1 MCHNKKR
8 KVETYKV
15 TTNHIFALS
24 STSQEGEH
32 GSELDKTIHD
42 GKVTLHTKP
51 SISVNIGQNGK
62 CTFALTLYFI
72 LVTHLFFLA
81 SPQIGWA
88 SKHQVLHN

>member
-51 SISVNIGQNGK
+51 STSVSIGQNGK
-62 CTFALTLYFI
+62 CTFALTLFHTRNP
-72 LVTHLFFLA
+72 LVFFSLSTDRMGIEA
-81 SPQIGWA
+81 PSSP
-88 SKHQVLHN
+88 